1 MSRNDDKSR
10 AAVDRIKTA
19 ALSAAKGLNRSQA
32 KHAATSAARNVP
44 MGRRKRDQA
53 AGRRGRRLILAA
65 ILVLLEIHEAPLQFE
80 AGRAQA
86 NFAVHR
92 QLFVATARSSVGGID
107 DGMHGQMSCAAHMTA
122 SRSGFRAGRL
132 ILLADDGSGQDEER
146 TSELEESTSSAWIL
160 CPWLLPSPWIDD

>member
-1 MSRNDDKSR
+1 MPVMIGFSPSFLK
-10 AAVDRIKTA
+10 
-19 ALSAAKGLNRSQA
+19 
-32 KHAATSAARNVP
+32 
-44 MGRRKRDQA
+44 
-53 AGRRGRRLILAA
+53 
-65 ILVLLEIHEAPLQFE
+65 APLQFE

-107 DGMHGQMSCAAHMTA
+107 DGMHGQMSCAAHMTGCRRPVH
-122 SRSGFRAGRL
+122 RSARR
-132 ILLADDGSGQDEER
+132 DGQDEER